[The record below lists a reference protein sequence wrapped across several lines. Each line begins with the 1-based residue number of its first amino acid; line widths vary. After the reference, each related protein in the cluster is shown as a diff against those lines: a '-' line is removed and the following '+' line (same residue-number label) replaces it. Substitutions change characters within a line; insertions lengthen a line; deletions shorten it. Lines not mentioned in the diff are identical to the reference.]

1 MNIPAEL
8 KYTESH
14 EWIKVEGDTGT
25 VGLSDFAQHELG
37 DIVYVEAPA
46 EGASMTAGST
56 MGSVESVKAV
66 SDVYSP
72 VTGTVREANAAL
84 QDHPELINS
93 DPYGEGWIVKVALS
107 DPSELGKL
115 MDAGAYAKY
124 IAEKHE

>member
-1 MNIPAEL
+1 MNIPTEL

-46 EGASMTAGST
+46 EGTALTAGAT
-56 MGSVESVKAV
+56 LGSVESVKAV
-66 SDVYSP
+66 SDVYAPAS
-72 VTGTVREANAAL
+72 GTVKETNAAL

-107 DPSELGKL
+107 DPSELAKL
-115 MDAGAYAKY
+115 MDAAAYAKY
-124 IAEKHE
+124 VAEKHE

>member
-1 MNIPAEL
+1 MNIPADL

-14 EWIKVEGDTGT
+14 EWIRVEGDTGT

-46 EGASMTAGST
+46 EGTALTAGAT

-66 SDVYSP
+66 SDVYAPAS
-72 VTGTVREANAAL
+72 GTVKEANAAL

-93 DPYGEGWIVKVALS
+93 DPCGEGWIVKVALS

-115 MDAGAYAKY
+115 MDAAAYAKY
-124 IAEKHE
+124 VAEKHE

>member
-1 MNIPAEL
+1 MDIPAEL
-8 KYTESH
+8 KYTQSH
-14 EWIKVEGDTGT
+14 EWVKVEGDTGT

-46 EGASMTAGST
+46 EGTPLTAGVT

-66 SDVYSP
+66 SDVYAP
-72 VTGTVREANAAL
+72 VSGTVKESNPAL

-93 DPYGEGWIVKVALS
+93 DPYGEGWMVKVTLS
-107 DPSELGKL
+107 DASELGKL